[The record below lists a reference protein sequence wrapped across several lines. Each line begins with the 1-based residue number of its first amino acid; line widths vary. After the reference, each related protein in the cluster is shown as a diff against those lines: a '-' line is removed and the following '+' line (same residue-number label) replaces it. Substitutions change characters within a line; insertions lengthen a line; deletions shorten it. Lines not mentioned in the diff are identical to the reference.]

1 MEDDFFLTNLELR
14 ESTDT
19 GEERE
24 GLSHRTM
31 TGMFLLQ
38 VRELAARG
46 EPQGAVTVVHDA
58 GDHGGRYQGFA
69 GALAEGQW
77 AVALPDLRGH
87 GGTEGDRGHSGGIN
101 EVVRDLAA
109 IQDHLAYRLPDSP
122 KVLVGQ
128 GLGALYSLAFAV
140 EKPGQLGA
148 LVLIAPLH
156 APAFD
161 LPVAP
166 SGLKKFFKKVGPR
179 SAGQIGYTPEQLFS
193 DPAALSSWTG
203 DALVHDSITL
213 RAGEQ
218 AIDAAARYWP
228 RLATLGLPTLI
239 VHGDQDPISDVA
251 TSRALAG
258 DSVTVEVIEGAR
270 HQPLND
276 GGSEQVRERI
286 LEWLAANVRSGF

>member
-1 MEDDFFLTNLELR
+1 MQDDFFLTNLELR

-24 GLSHRTM
+24 GLSHRSM
-31 TGMFLLQ
+31 AGMFLLQ

-46 EPQGAVTVVHDA
+46 EPKGAVTVVHDA
-58 GDHGGRYQGFA
+58 GDHGGRYQDFA
-69 GALAEGQW
+69 GALAERQW

-109 IQDHLAYRLPDSP
+109 IQDHLAYRLPDAP

-156 APAFD
+156 NPAFN

-166 SGLKKFFKKVGPR
+166 SGLKKLFKKVGPR
-179 SAGQIGYTPEQLFS
+179 SAGQIGYTQDQLFADS
-193 DPAALSSWTG
+193 GAASSWAN
-203 DALVHDSITL
+203 DPLVHDEITL

-218 AIDAAARYWP
+218 AADAALRYLP
-228 RLATLGLPTLI
+228 RLADLGLPTLI
-239 VHGDQDPISDVA
+239 VHGDHDPISDVSL
-251 TSRALAG
+251 SRALAG
-258 DSVTVEVIEGAR
+258 GDVAVEIVEGAL
-270 HQPLND
+270 HQPLQD
-276 GGSEQVRERI
+276 SGGGQVGERI
-286 LEWLAANVRSGF
+286 LDWLGANVRSGF